1 MEKKNQETKISLSNP
16 IITKK
21 IKVCEQT
28 KLKRKGG
35 ENTYIFIEKT
45 MKKRTEEKFHG
56 KVLSFY

>member
-1 MEKKNQETKISLSNP
+1 MEKKNQDTKISLSNP

-35 ENTYIFIEKT
+35 KKYVHFYRKDYEKT
-45 MKKRTEEKFHG
+45 YWRKI
-56 KVLSFY
+56 SQ